1 MIIMKLSE
9 HTISVLKNFAS
20 INQNLVIKEGNEL
33 QTMSAMKNIVSKATV
48 EENFPR
54 EFAIYDLN
62 EFLASLSLFKN
73 PLLSFDEQSL
83 EMKEEN
89 NNSNAL
95 RYFYSDP
102 SVVQSPSNTITMP
115 SEEVSFEL
123 TNETLSKMKRAS
135 AVIGAPDMT
144 LERSN
149 GSSSLVAKDKKNDT
163 ANNYSLN
170 VDTNGGSEF
179 KFFFKV
185 ENLKLMDGSYDVA
198 ISSKNISHF
207 KNKSSQV
214 EYWIALEPESTY
226 SV

>member
-1 MIIMKLSE
+1 MKLSE

>member
-20 INQNLVIKEGNEL
+20 INQNLVIKEGSEL

-48 EENFPR
+48 EENFPK

-73 PLLSFDEQSL
+73 PILTFDEQSL

-89 NNSNAL
+89 NHFNAL